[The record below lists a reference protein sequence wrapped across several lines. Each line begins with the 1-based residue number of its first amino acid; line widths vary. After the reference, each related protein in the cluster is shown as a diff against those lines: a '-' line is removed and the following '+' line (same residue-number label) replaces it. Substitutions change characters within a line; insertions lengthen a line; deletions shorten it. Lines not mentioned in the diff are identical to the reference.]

1 MLEST
6 EKGGVR
12 NSIRNCL
19 TVFQN
24 DPLLSGAIAKNL
36 LTERTDIIKPIG
48 YHRTGTAIT
57 DTDMNYLL
65 LYLEETY
72 GLTSEKKIAAA
83 IGIVANENG
92 YHPIRDYLNGLTWD
106 GTERIRTCLHHF
118 LGADSDQYTYEAL
131 RLFLLG
137 AIHRAFH
144 PGCKFEVMLCL
155 VGGQGA
161 GKSTFFRLLA
171 VKDEWFS
178 DDLRKLDDDNVYRK
192 LQGHWI
198 IEMSEMIA
206 TANAKSIEETIIL
219 YQAENYIYCLMESVS
234 GLSDLLSNCL
244 KHIRELHNQ
253 SVKVGISNPFQD
265 ISYTQHAST
274 QAKRRLSAGYRIDG
288 VYVFTHTYSSRAVRS
303 LISIQ
308 DLDNLQ
314 RALLSGNG
322 QNADRIL
329 ETIHQTISH
338 SEQNSVEL
346 RQMFFSLRSVYA
358 TVCNQFSLEAERNG
372 ETRYHAPILPNDLDE
387 YDLDSVYE
395 VFRSLNIELQQQYE
409 IVMAR
414 TARSLGTDI
423 LAYIDQNYTDPNL
436 CAGVIADVFH
446 ISEKYIFQ
454 LLKSCCNETLNDRIL
469 RLRIDEG
476 IRLLTTTD
484 LTITTIA
491 KKTGFSSSNTMYKAF
506 MRVKGISPS
515 SYRGKEI

>member
-1 MLEST
+1 MQEAPPPRNAREVKAMLEST

-36 LTERTDIIKPIG
+36 LTERIDIIKPIG

-92 YHPIRDYLNGLTWD
+92 YHPIRDYLNGLSWD

-206 TANAKSIEETIIL
+206 TANAKSIEEIKSFLSRQKEVYKIPYETHPEDRL
-219 YQAENYIYCLMESVS
+219 RQCVFGGTSNALDFLPLDRSGNRRFLPVMVYPEQAEVHILDDEAASRAYMEQLWAEAMTIYRS
-234 GLSDLLSNCL
+234 GDFKLSFSTEMVRYL
-244 KHIRELHNQ
+244 KEHQRDFMPEDIKAGMIQAYLDRYTGSMVCSKQLFREALNHPFDEPKQWEIREVNDIMNHC
-253 SVKVGISNPFQD
+253 VTGWHYFSNPRMFPEYGRQKGWEREAPATNTEGGAEK
-265 ISYTQHAST
+265 IPEGFVEVT
-274 QAKRRLSAGYRIDG
+274 
-288 VYVFTHTYSSRAVRS
+288 
-303 LISIQ
+303 
-308 DLDNLQ
+308 
-314 RALLSGNG
+314 
-322 QNADRIL
+322 
-329 ETIHQTISH
+329 
-338 SEQNSVEL
+338 EQMEL
-346 RQMFFSLRSVYA
+346 PF
-358 TVCNQFSLEAERNG
+358 
-372 ETRYHAPILPNDLDE
+372 
-387 YDLDSVYE
+387 
-395 VFRSLNIELQQQYE
+395 
-409 IVMAR
+409 
-414 TARSLGTDI
+414 
-423 LAYIDQNYTDPNL
+423 
-436 CAGVIADVFH
+436 
-446 ISEKYIFQ
+446 
-454 LLKSCCNETLNDRIL
+454 
-469 RLRIDEG
+469 
-476 IRLLTTTD
+476 
-484 LTITTIA
+484 
-491 KKTGFSSSNTMYKAF
+491 
-506 MRVKGISPS
+506 
-515 SYRGKEI
+515 

>member
-1 MLEST
+1 MQEAPPPRNAREVKAMLEST

-48 YHRTGTAIT
+48 YHHTGTAIT

-83 IGIVANENG
+83 IGIIANENG
-92 YHPIRDYLNGLTWD
+92 YHPIRDYLNGLSWD

-206 TANAKSIEETIIL
+206 TANAKSIEEIKSFLSRQKEVYKIPYETHPEDRL
-219 YQAENYIYCLMESVS
+219 RQCVFGGTSNALDFLPLDRSGNRRFLPVMVYPEQAEVHILDDEAASRAYMEQLWAEAMTIYRS
-234 GLSDLLSNCL
+234 GDFKLSFSTEMVRYL
-244 KHIRELHNQ
+244 KEHQRDFMPEDTKAGMIQAYLDRYTGSMVCSKQLFREALNHPFDEPKQWEIREVNDIMNHC
-253 SVKVGISNPFQD
+253 VTGWHYFSNPRMFPEYGRQKGWERETPATD
-265 ISYTQHAST
+265 TS
-274 QAKRRLSAGYRIDG
+274 
-288 VYVFTHTYSSRAVRS
+288 
-303 LISIQ
+303 
-308 DLDNLQ
+308 
-314 RALLSGNG
+314 NG
-322 QNADRIL
+322 AEKIP
-329 ETIHQTISH
+329 EGFVEVT
-338 SEQNSVEL
+338 EQMEL
-346 RQMFFSLRSVYA
+346 PF
-358 TVCNQFSLEAERNG
+358 
-372 ETRYHAPILPNDLDE
+372 
-387 YDLDSVYE
+387 
-395 VFRSLNIELQQQYE
+395 
-409 IVMAR
+409 
-414 TARSLGTDI
+414 
-423 LAYIDQNYTDPNL
+423 
-436 CAGVIADVFH
+436 
-446 ISEKYIFQ
+446 
-454 LLKSCCNETLNDRIL
+454 
-469 RLRIDEG
+469 
-476 IRLLTTTD
+476 
-484 LTITTIA
+484 
-491 KKTGFSSSNTMYKAF
+491 
-506 MRVKGISPS
+506 
-515 SYRGKEI
+515 

>member
-1 MLEST
+1 MQEAPPPRNAREVKAMLEST

-36 LTERTDIIKPIG
+36 LTERIDIIKPIG

-92 YHPIRDYLNGLTWD
+92 YHPIRDYLNGLSWD

-206 TANAKSIEETIIL
+206 TANAKSIEEIKSFLSRQKEVYKIPYETHPEDRL
-219 YQAENYIYCLMESVS
+219 RQCVFGGTSNALDFLPLDRSGNRRFLPVMVYPEQAEVHILDDEAASRAYMEQLWAEAMTIYRS
-234 GLSDLLSNCL
+234 GDFKLSFSTEMVRYL
-244 KHIRELHNQ
+244 KEHQRDFMPEDTKAGMIQAYLDRYTGSMVCSKQLFREALNHPFDEPKQWEIREVNDIMNHC
-253 SVKVGISNPFQD
+253 VTGWHYFSNPRMFPEYGRQKGWERETPATD
-265 ISYTQHAST
+265 TSNGAEKIP
-274 QAKRRLSAGYRIDG
+274 DG
-288 VYVFTHTYSSRAVRS
+288 FVEVT
-303 LISIQ
+303 
-308 DLDNLQ
+308 
-314 RALLSGNG
+314 
-322 QNADRIL
+322 
-329 ETIHQTISH
+329 
-338 SEQNSVEL
+338 EQMEL
-346 RQMFFSLRSVYA
+346 PF
-358 TVCNQFSLEAERNG
+358 
-372 ETRYHAPILPNDLDE
+372 
-387 YDLDSVYE
+387 
-395 VFRSLNIELQQQYE
+395 
-409 IVMAR
+409 
-414 TARSLGTDI
+414 
-423 LAYIDQNYTDPNL
+423 
-436 CAGVIADVFH
+436 
-446 ISEKYIFQ
+446 
-454 LLKSCCNETLNDRIL
+454 
-469 RLRIDEG
+469 
-476 IRLLTTTD
+476 
-484 LTITTIA
+484 
-491 KKTGFSSSNTMYKAF
+491 
-506 MRVKGISPS
+506 
-515 SYRGKEI
+515 

>member
-1 MLEST
+1 MQEAPPPRNAREVKAMLEST

-36 LTERTDIIKPIG
+36 LTERIDIIKPIG

-92 YHPIRDYLNGLTWD
+92 YHPIRDYLNGLSWD

-206 TANAKSIEETIIL
+206 TANAKSIEEIKSFLSRQKEVYKIPYETHPEDRL
-219 YQAENYIYCLMESVS
+219 RQCVFGGTSNALDFLPLDRSGNRRFLPVMVYPEQAEVHILDDEAASRAYMEQLWAEAMTIYRS
-234 GLSDLLSNCL
+234 GDFKLSFSTEMVRYL
-244 KHIRELHNQ
+244 KEHQRDFMPEDTKAGMIQAYLDRYTGSMVCSKQLFREALNHPFDEPKQWEIREVNDIMNHC
-253 SVKVGISNPFQD
+253 VTGWHYFSNPRMFPEYGRQKGWEREAPATNTEGGAEK
-265 ISYTQHAST
+265 IPEGFVEVT
-274 QAKRRLSAGYRIDG
+274 
-288 VYVFTHTYSSRAVRS
+288 
-303 LISIQ
+303 
-308 DLDNLQ
+308 
-314 RALLSGNG
+314 
-322 QNADRIL
+322 
-329 ETIHQTISH
+329 
-338 SEQNSVEL
+338 EQMEL
-346 RQMFFSLRSVYA
+346 PF
-358 TVCNQFSLEAERNG
+358 
-372 ETRYHAPILPNDLDE
+372 
-387 YDLDSVYE
+387 
-395 VFRSLNIELQQQYE
+395 
-409 IVMAR
+409 
-414 TARSLGTDI
+414 
-423 LAYIDQNYTDPNL
+423 
-436 CAGVIADVFH
+436 
-446 ISEKYIFQ
+446 
-454 LLKSCCNETLNDRIL
+454 
-469 RLRIDEG
+469 
-476 IRLLTTTD
+476 
-484 LTITTIA
+484 
-491 KKTGFSSSNTMYKAF
+491 
-506 MRVKGISPS
+506 
-515 SYRGKEI
+515 